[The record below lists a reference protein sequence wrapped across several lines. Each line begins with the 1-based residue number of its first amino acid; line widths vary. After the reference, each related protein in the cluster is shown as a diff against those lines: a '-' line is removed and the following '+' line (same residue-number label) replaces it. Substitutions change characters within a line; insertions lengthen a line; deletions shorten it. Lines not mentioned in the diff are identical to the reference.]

1 MNAALDPKK
10 PLVVLNKNDKG
21 AYTATI
27 YGGIANWARIS
38 DPEPILDANKVPV
51 VGKDG
56 KPKQKWSC
64 SLYIPKETE
73 GVKEL
78 QAACIEIR
86 KNELKGAGKIA
97 ALKDGDREIQRLVEE
112 QGKNPEKL
120 ESMKGMWIISASTT
134 IPPVIHNEVYSGC
147 IAVMVIQLASYDIE
161 TKGIKAYL
169 QEIGRVAAGTRIGGG
184 PRAAVLTSVAFET
197 DDTPASTGAS
207 SAPARDDSNPW
218 E

>member
-73 GVKEL
+73 GVKDL

-112 QGKNPEKL
+112 QGKDPEKL
-120 ESMKGMWIISASTT
+120 ESMKGMWIVSASTT
-134 IPPVIHNEVYSGC
+134 IPPVVHNEVYSGC
-147 IAVMVIQLASYDIE
+147 IAVMVIQLASYDME
-161 TKGIKAYL
+161 TKGVKAYL
-169 QEIGRVAAGTRIGGG
+169 QEIGRVAAGTRIGSG
-184 PRAAVLTSVAFET
+184 PRAAVLTSVSFEA
-197 DDTPASTGAS
+197 DESAAPAATGATK
-207 SAPARDDSNPW
+207 PTDSNPW